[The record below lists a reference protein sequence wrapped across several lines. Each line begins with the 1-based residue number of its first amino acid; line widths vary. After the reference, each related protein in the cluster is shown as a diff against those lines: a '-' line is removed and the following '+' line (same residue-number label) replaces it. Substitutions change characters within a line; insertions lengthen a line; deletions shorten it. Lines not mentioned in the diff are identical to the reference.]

1 MSGSSNTEDGSDILW
16 PGYVDAVT
24 NLAINLLF
32 VIAIMSIVVLGATLQ
47 IAELS
52 KRRATEGNVI
62 THTTAVGAETK
73 TLAQLEAR
81 LTNTTEQ
88 LRAAEEKL
96 RLAQEKIA
104 HSVTP
109 TNSQQAK
116 TIDVTAQSAPAP
128 RAGGVNEIDANA
140 LVVKFATE
148 SVVMGEGE
156 IQQLL
161 AKVDPLKVN
170 HRRWNIT
177 VISPRGFSE
186 ASRTAYYRAHA
197 VRNALLQGGIASAAI
212 DLRILESTQSG
223 ADNTQVLVKPLP

>member
-52 KRRATEGNVI
+52 KRRATEGDVI

-96 RLAQEKIA
+96 RLVQEKIA

-116 TIDVTAQSAPAP
+116 PIDVAAQSAPAP
-128 RAGGVNEIDANA
+128 RAGGVHEIDANA

-197 VRNALLQGGIASAAI
+197 VRNALLQGGIASTAI

>member
-52 KRRATEGNVI
+52 KRRATEGDVI

-104 HSVTP
+104 LSVTP
-109 TNSQQAK
+109 TNAQQAK
-116 TIDVTAQSAPAP
+116 TIDVAAQSAPAP
-128 RAGGVNEIDANA
+128 RAGGVHEIDANA

-156 IQQLL
+156 VAQLL
-161 AKVDPLKVN
+161 GKVDPLKVN

-177 VISPRGFSE
+177 VISPKGFSE

-197 VRNALLQGGIASAAI
+197 VRNALLQGGIASTAI

>member
-1 MSGSSNTEDGSDILW
+1 
-16 PGYVDAVT
+16 
-24 NLAINLLF
+24 
-32 VIAIMSIVVLGATLQ
+32 
-47 IAELS
+47 
-52 KRRATEGNVI
+52 
-62 THTTAVGAETK
+62 VGAETK

-104 HSVTP
+104 LSVTP

-116 TIDVTAQSAPAP
+116 TIDVAAQSAPAP
-128 RAGGVNEIDANA
+128 RAGGVHEIDANA

-197 VRNALLQGGIASAAI
+197 VRNALLQGGIASTAI

>member
-104 HSVTP
+104 LSVTP
-109 TNSQQAK
+109 SNAPQAK
-116 TIDVTAQSAPAP
+116 TIDVAAQQAPAP
-128 RAGGVNEIDANA
+128 RAGGVHEIDANA

-161 AKVDPLKVN
+161 GKVEPLKVN

-197 VRNALLQGGIASAAI
+197 VRNALLQGGIASTAI

>member
-1 MSGSSNTEDGSDILW
+1 
-16 PGYVDAVT
+16 
-24 NLAINLLF
+24 
-32 VIAIMSIVVLGATLQ
+32 
-47 IAELS
+47 
-52 KRRATEGNVI
+52 
-62 THTTAVGAETK
+62 VGAETK

-104 HSVTP
+104 LSVTP
-109 TNSQQAK
+109 TNAQQAK
-116 TIDVTAQSAPAP
+116 TIDVAAQSAPAP
-128 RAGGVNEIDANA
+128 RAGGVHGIDTNA

-197 VRNALLQGGIASAAI
+197 VRNALLQGGIASTAI

>member
-104 HSVTP
+104 LSVTP

-116 TIDVTAQSAPAP
+116 TIDVAAQSAPAP

-197 VRNALLQGGIASAAI
+197 VRNALLQGGIASTAI

>member
-52 KRRATEGNVI
+52 KRRATEGDVI

-96 RLAQEKIA
+96 RLAQDKIA
-104 HSVTP
+104 LSVTP
-109 TNSQQAK
+109 TNAPQAK
-116 TIDVTAQSAPAP
+116 TIDVAAQSAPAP
-128 RAGGVNEIDANA
+128 RAGGVHEIDANA

-156 IQQLL
+156 VAQLL
-161 AKVDPLKVN
+161 GKVDPLKVN
-170 HRRWNIT
+170 HRQWSIT
-177 VISPRGFSE
+177 VISPKGFSE
-186 ASRTAYYRAHA
+186 AARTAYYRAHA
-197 VRNALLQGGIASAAI
+197 VRNALLQSGIASAAI
-212 DLRILESTQSG
+212 DLRILESTQAG
-223 ADNTQVLVKPLP
+223 ADNTQVLIKPLP

>member
-52 KRRATEGNVI
+52 KRRATEGDVI

-96 RLAQEKIA
+96 RLAQDKIA
-104 HSVTP
+104 LSVTP
-109 TNSQQAK
+109 TNAPQAK
-116 TIDVTAQSAPAP
+116 TIDVAAQSAPAP
-128 RAGGVNEIDANA
+128 RAGGVHEIDANA

-156 IQQLL
+156 VAQLL
-161 AKVDPLKVN
+161 GKVDPLKLN
-170 HRRWNIT
+170 HSRWNIT
-177 VISPRGFSE
+177 VISPKGFSE
-186 ASRTAYYRAHA
+186 AARTAYYRAHA
-197 VRNALLQGGIASAAI
+197 VRNALLQGGIASTAI

>member
-52 KRRATEGNVI
+52 KRRATEGDVI

-104 HSVTP
+104 LSVTP
-109 TNSQQAK
+109 SNAPQAK
-116 TIDVTAQSAPAP
+116 TIDVAAQQAPAP
-128 RAGGVNEIDANA
+128 RAGGVHEIDANA

-161 AKVDPLKVN
+161 GKVEPLKVN

-197 VRNALLQGGIASAAI
+197 VRNALLQGGIASTAI

>member
-88 LRAAEEKL
+88 LRG
-96 RLAQEKIA
+96 RP
-104 HSVTP
+104 VGTRTP
-109 TNSQQAK
+109 
-116 TIDVTAQSAPAP
+116 
-128 RAGGVNEIDANA
+128 
-140 LVVKFATE
+140 
-148 SVVMGEGE
+148 
-156 IQQLL
+156 
-161 AKVDPLKVN
+161 
-170 HRRWNIT
+170 RW
-177 VISPRGFSE
+177 RC
-186 ASRTAYYRAHA
+186 A
-197 VRNALLQGGIASAAI
+197 
-212 DLRILESTQSG
+212 
-223 ADNTQVLVKPLP
+223 

>member
-1 MSGSSNTEDGSDILW
+1 MSGSSNSEDGSDILW

-52 KRRATEGNVI
+52 KRRATEGDVI

-73 TLAQLEAR
+73 TINQLEAK
-81 LTNTTEQ
+81 LTDTLEQ
-88 LRAAEEKL
+88 LRAAQEKL
-96 RLAQEKIA
+96 RLAQDNVA
-104 HSVTP
+104 LSVAP
-109 TNSQQAK
+109 TDSLEAK
-116 TIDVTAQSAPAP
+116 TIDVAAQTAPVP
-128 RAGGVNEIDANA
+128 RAGGVHEIDANA

-148 SVVMGEGE
+148 SVVMGEEE
-156 IQQLL
+156 IQQLHRKL
-161 AKVDPLKVN
+161 DRLKAI
-170 HRRWNIT
+170 HTRWDIT

-197 VRNALLQGGIASAAI
+197 VRSALLQNGIPSSTI

-223 ADNTQVLVKPLP
+223 ADNTQVLIRPKS

>member
-52 KRRATEGNVI
+52 KRRATEGDVI

-96 RLAQEKIA
+96 RLAQEKLA
-104 HSVTP
+104 LSVTP
-109 TNSQQAK
+109 TNAPQAK
-116 TIDVTAQSAPAP
+116 TIDVAAQQTPAP
-128 RAGGVNEIDANA
+128 RAGGVHEIDANA

-156 IQQLL
+156 VAQLL
-161 AKVDPLKVN
+161 GKVDPLKLN
-170 HRRWNIT
+170 HSRWNIT
-177 VISPRGFSE
+177 VISPKGFSE
-186 ASRTAYYRAHA
+186 AARTAYYRAHA

-212 DLRILESTQSG
+212 DLRILESTQAG

>member
-52 KRRATEGNVI
+52 KRRATEGDVI

-104 HSVTP
+104 LSVTP

-116 TIDVTAQSAPAP
+116 TIDVAAQSAPVP
-128 RAGGVNEIDANA
+128 RAGGVHEIDANA

-197 VRNALLQGGIASAAI
+197 VRNALLQGGIASTAI

>member
-52 KRRATEGNVI
+52 KRRATEGDVI

-104 HSVTP
+104 LSVTP
-109 TNSQQAK
+109 TNAQQAK
-116 TIDVTAQSAPAP
+116 TIDVAAQSAPAP
-128 RAGGVNEIDANA
+128 RAGGVHEIDANA

-161 AKVDPLKVN
+161 GKVEPLKVN

-197 VRNALLQGGIASAAI
+197 VRNALLQGGIASTAI